1 MKEFNRNIYYKNDEE
16 GFMIYLISR
25 LYNDLQINTALLNSI
40 NSRNNILSENAQ
52 IYLFKVLVSHLKEGL
67 KILGIMKRSPKYN
80 NILGAWISSNRI
92 IENIMNDISDELEK
106 PSERLNSVNARFL
119 DNIRNE
125 VFHYCIQ
132 DTKDFEYY
140 KECQNSLI
148 EENYDVCIETD
159 ICGKYGYE
167 VGVDIPITKNVFL
180 DEAIKE
186 VDGLK
191 NKLVLLSKEILTDY
205 YNKKSE

>member
-1 MKEFNRNIYYKNDEE
+1 MKEFNRNVYYKNDEE

-40 NSRNNILSENAQ
+40 NSKNNILSENAQ
-52 IYLFKVLVSHLKEGL
+52 IYLFKVLVSHIKERL
-67 KILGIMKRSPKYN
+67 KILKIMKGSPKYN
-80 NILGAWISSNRI
+80 HILGGWIGSNRI
-92 IENIMNDISDELEK
+92 IEDIMNDISDELEK
-106 PSERLNSVNARFL
+106 PVDFPNSVNARFL
-119 DNIRNE
+119 ENIRNE
-125 VFHYCIQ
+125 VFHYRIKEP
-132 DTKDFEYY
+132 KDLEYY

-159 ICGKYGYE
+159 IFGKYGYE
-167 VGVDIPITKNVFL
+167 VGVDIPITKSVFS

-205 YNKKSE
+205 YNKKGE

>member
-1 MKEFNRNIYYKNDEE
+1 MKEFNRNVYYKDDEE

-40 NSRNNILSENAQ
+40 NSKNNILSENAQ

-80 NILGAWISSNRI
+80 HILGGWITSNRI

-106 PSERLNSVNARFL
+106 PADRPNSVNARFL

-132 DTKDFEYY
+132 DNKDFEYY

-148 EENYDVCIETD
+148 EEDYDVCIETD

-167 VGVDIPITKNVFL
+167 VGVDIPITKNVFSE
-180 DEAIKE
+180 EAIKE

-205 YNKKSE
+205 YSKKGE